1 MTGGRAWRMY
11 QFLGSHQNKLDAK
24 GRVSVPASFRAM
36 LREGS
41 ALSARDIGAR
51 DIGAR
56 DIGARDIGA
65 REVGAREVGA
75 REAGGRELGRRETE
89 GRQSG
94 EANGTVVH
102 LVLRPSHLHPCIE
115 AWPPSEFA
123 TLAAPLEHYS
133 PLSADHED
141 LAASLYADAYP
152 VESDREGRILIPD
165 QLAAHAGLNE
175 AVVFMGM
182 GSIFQIWEPA
192 AAERRRAE
200 ARARARG
207 LAPPGAPRGA
217 SRTVS
222 PGPSPW
228 TATP

>member
-51 DIGAR
+51 DI
-56 DIGARDIGA
+56 
-65 REVGAREVGA
+65 GA

-207 LAPPGAPRGA
+207 LAPPGAPPGAPRGA